1 MKFFGLLAA
10 FLFPLCA
17 FAQSK
22 GSPQDEEKQMRK
34 AIDASIENLTTL
46 LKLEDWQVFY
56 LDSIMTHDYEAMT
69 QEINVLRD
77 AKMSNQDA
85 YIMVQDKWSEKMYQA
100 FRGILN
106 DEQWT
111 KYLKS
116 GAGREKKAR
125 DKRALKKSN

>member
-17 FAQSK
+17 FAQSQ
-22 GSPQDEEKQMRK
+22 GRAQDEEKQMRK
-34 AIDASIENLTTL
+34 AIDASIENLSTL

-56 LDSIMTHDYEAMT
+56 VDSIMTHDYEAMT

-100 FRGILN
+100 FRGIFN

>member
-34 AIDASIENLTTL
+34 AIDASIENLSTL

-100 FRGILN
+100 FRGIFN

>member
-17 FAQSK
+17 FAQSQ
-22 GSPQDEEKQMRK
+22 GGAQDEEKQMRK
-34 AIDASIENLTTL
+34 AIDTSIENLTSL

-69 QEINVLRD
+69 QEINVLRN

-85 YIMVQDKWSEKMYQA
+85 YISVQDKWSEKMYQA
-100 FRGILN
+100 FRGIFN
-106 DEQWT
+106 DEQWA

-125 DKRALKKSN
+125 DKRAQKKNN

>member
-17 FAQSK
+17 FAQSQ
-22 GSPQDEEKQMRK
+22 GGAQDEEKQMRK
-34 AIDASIENLTTL
+34 AIDTSIENLTSL

-69 QEINVLRD
+69 QEINVLRN

-85 YIMVQDKWSEKMYQA
+85 YISVQDKWSEKMYQA
-100 FRGILN
+100 FRGIFN
-106 DEQWT
+106 NEQWA

-125 DKRALKKSN
+125 DKRAQKKNN

>member
-34 AIDASIENLTTL
+34 AIDASIENLFTL

-100 FRGILN
+100 FRGIFN

-125 DKRALKKSN
+125 DKRALKKK

>member
-17 FAQSK
+17 FAQSQ
-22 GSPQDEEKQMRK
+22 GGAQDEEKQMRK
-34 AIDASIENLTTL
+34 AIDTSLENLTSL

-69 QEINVLRD
+69 QEINVLRN

-85 YIMVQDKWSEKMYQA
+85 YISVQDKWSEKMYQA
-100 FRGILN
+100 FRGIFN
-106 DEQWT
+106 DEQWA

-125 DKRALKKSN
+125 DKRAQKKNN

>member
-17 FAQSK
+17 FAQSQ
-22 GSPQDEEKQMRK
+22 GGAQDEEKQMRK
-34 AIDASIENLTTL
+34 AIDTSIENLTSL

-69 QEINVLRD
+69 QEINVLRN

-85 YIMVQDKWSEKMYQA
+85 YISVQDKWSEKMYQA
-100 FRGILN
+100 FRGRFN
-106 DEQWT
+106 DEQWA

-125 DKRALKKSN
+125 DKRAQKKNN

>member
-22 GSPQDEEKQMRK
+22 GRAQDEEKQMRK
-34 AIDASIENLTTL
+34 AIDASIENLSTL

-100 FRGILN
+100 FRGIFN

>member
-17 FAQSK
+17 FAQSQ
-22 GSPQDEEKQMRK
+22 GRAQDEEKQMRK
-34 AIDASIENLTTL
+34 AIDASIENLSTL

>member
-17 FAQSK
+17 FAQSQ
-22 GSPQDEEKQMRK
+22 GGPQDEEKQMRK
-34 AIDASIENLTTL
+34 AIDASIENLSTL

-69 QEINVLRD
+69 QEINVLMD

-100 FRGILN
+100 FRGIFN

>member
-17 FAQSK
+17 FAQSQ
-22 GSPQDEEKQMRK
+22 GGAQDEEKQMRK
-34 AIDASIENLTTL
+34 AIDTSIENLTSL

-69 QEINVLRD
+69 QEINVLRN

-85 YIMVQDKWSEKMYQA
+85 YISVQDKWSEKMYQA
-100 FRGILN
+100 FRGIFN

>member
-17 FAQSK
+17 FAQSQ
-22 GSPQDEEKQMRK
+22 GGAQDEEKQMRK
-34 AIDASIENLTTL
+34 AIDTSIENLTSL

-69 QEINVLRD
+69 QEINVLRN

-85 YIMVQDKWSEKMYQA
+85 YISVQDKWSEKMYQA
-100 FRGILN
+100 FRGIFN
-106 DEQWT
+106 DEQWA

-125 DKRALKKSN
+125 DKRAWKKNN

>member
-17 FAQSK
+17 FAQSQ
-22 GSPQDEEKQMRK
+22 GGAQDEEKQMRK
-34 AIDASIENLTTL
+34 AIDTSIENLTSL

-69 QEINVLRD
+69 QEINVLRN

-85 YIMVQDKWSEKMYQA
+85 YISVQDKWSEKMYQA
-100 FRGILN
+100 FRGIFN
-106 DEQWT
+106 DEQWA

-125 DKRALKKSN
+125 DKRAQKTNN

>member
-17 FAQSK
+17 FAQSQ
-22 GSPQDEEKQMRK
+22 GGAQDEEKQMRK
-34 AIDASIENLTTL
+34 AIDTSIENLTSL

-100 FRGILN
+100 FRGIFN

>member
-1 MKFFGLLAA
+1 
-10 FLFPLCA
+10 
-17 FAQSK
+17 
-22 GSPQDEEKQMRK
+22 MRK
-34 AIDASIENLTTL
+34 AIDASIENLSTL

-56 LDSIMTHDYEAMT
+56 VDSIMTHDYEAMT

>member
-34 AIDASIENLTTL
+34 AIDASIENLSTL
-46 LKLEDWQVFY
+46 LKLEDWQGFY
-56 LDSIMTHDYEAMT
+56 VDSIMTHDYEAMT

-100 FRGILN
+100 FRGIFN

>member
-100 FRGILN
+100 FRGIFN

-125 DKRALKKSN
+125 DKRALKQSN

>member
-56 LDSIMTHDYEAMT
+56 VDSIMTHDYEAMT

-100 FRGILN
+100 FRGIFN

>member
-17 FAQSK
+17 FAQSQ
-22 GSPQDEEKQMRK
+22 GRAQDEEKQMRK
-34 AIDASIENLTTL
+34 AIDASIENLSTL

-100 FRGILN
+100 FRGIFN

>member
-17 FAQSK
+17 FAQSQ
-22 GSPQDEEKQMRK
+22 GRAQDEEKQMRK
-34 AIDASIENLTTL
+34 AIDASIENLSTL

-56 LDSIMTHDYEAMT
+56 VDSIMTHDYEAMT

>member
-10 FLFPLCA
+10 FLVPLCA
-17 FAQSK
+17 FAQSQ

-34 AIDASIENLTTL
+34 AIDASIENLSTL

-56 LDSIMTHDYEAMT
+56 VDSIMTHDYEAMT

-100 FRGILN
+100 FRGIFN

>member
-10 FLFPLCA
+10 FLLPLCA
-17 FAQSK
+17 FAQSQ

-56 LDSIMTHDYEAMT
+56 VDSIMTHDYEAMT

-77 AKMSNQDA
+77 SKMSNQDA

-100 FRGILN
+100 FRGIFN

>member
-17 FAQSK
+17 FAQSQ
-22 GSPQDEEKQMRK
+22 GGAQDEEKQMRK
-34 AIDASIENLTTL
+34 AIDTSIENLTSL

-69 QEINVLRD
+69 QEINVLRN

-85 YIMVQDKWSEKMYQA
+85 YISVQDKWSEKMYQA
-100 FRGILN
+100 FRDIFN
-106 DEQWT
+106 DEQWA

-125 DKRALKKSN
+125 DKRAQKKNN

>member
-17 FAQSK
+17 FAQSQ
-22 GSPQDEEKQMRK
+22 GGAQDEEKQMRK
-34 AIDASIENLTTL
+34 AIDTSIENLTSL

-69 QEINVLRD
+69 QEINVLRN

-85 YIMVQDKWSEKMYQA
+85 YISVQDKWSEKMYQA
-100 FRGILN
+100 FRGIFN
-106 DEQWT
+106 DEQWA

-125 DKRALKKSN
+125 DKRALKKNN

>member
-100 FRGILN
+100 FRGIFN

>member
-56 LDSIMTHDYEAMT
+56 VDSIMTHDYEAMT

>member
-22 GSPQDEEKQMRK
+22 GGPQDEEKQMRK
-34 AIDASIENLTTL
+34 AIDASIENLSTL

-56 LDSIMTHDYEAMT
+56 VDSIMTHDYEAMT

-100 FRGILN
+100 FRGIFN

>member
-34 AIDASIENLTTL
+34 AIDASIENLSTL
-46 LKLEDWQVFY
+46 LKLEDWQGFY

-77 AKMSNQDA
+77 AKISNQHA

-100 FRGILN
+100 FRGIFN

-125 DKRALKKSN
+125 DKRALTKSN

>member
-85 YIMVQDKWSEKMYQA
+85 YIMVQDKWSGKMYQA
-100 FRGILN
+100 FRGIFN

>member
-17 FAQSK
+17 FAQSQ
-22 GSPQDEEKQMRK
+22 GGRQDEEKQMRK

-56 LDSIMTHDYEAMT
+56 VDSIMTHDYEAMT

-100 FRGILN
+100 FRGIFN

>member
-56 LDSIMTHDYEAMT
+56 VDSIMTHDYEAMT

-85 YIMVQDKWSEKMYQA
+85 YISVQDKWSEKMYQA

>member
-34 AIDASIENLTTL
+34 AIDASIENLSTL

-100 FRGILN
+100 FRGIFN

-125 DKRALKKSN
+125 DNRALKKSN

>member
-17 FAQSK
+17 FAQSQ
-22 GSPQDEEKQMRK
+22 GGAQDEEKQMRK
-34 AIDASIENLTTL
+34 AIDTSIENLTSL

-69 QEINVLRD
+69 QEINVLRN

-85 YIMVQDKWSEKMYQA
+85 YISVQDKWSEKMYQA
-100 FRGILN
+100 FQGIFN
-106 DEQWT
+106 DEQWA

-125 DKRALKKSN
+125 DKRALKKNN